1 MAQLCPKKT
10 QQNKIMYLY
19 VDTSFLNKK
28 QINRQKKK
36 EKNLTHYLL
45 CLFIARMWKPQSDFN
60 CAATPNFLVSEITKK
75 QENNQYVLAINC
87 SVLLFPLYHNN

>member
-10 QQNKIMYLY
+10 QQNEIMYLY

-36 EKNLTHYLL
+36 KKTRII
-45 CLFIARMWKPQSDFN
+45 CIAYSLPGCESHKQSDFN

-75 QENNQYVLAINC
+75 QENNQYFLAINC
-87 SVLLFPLYHNN
+87 TVLLFPLYHNN